1 MNIQARSGDRNLPD
15 AISTQYKL
23 KAKASFEIA
32 FTIHPKRFAQTCD
45 NDDRVESIRVNFDFN
60 LPQFNA
66 TDNQGSLCFVNHAGN
81 IAAFTM
87 AWNRLRIIMQIMCIC
102 NVMSVVCSTRRRSV
116 RMFSRRCSS
125 KWRCL
130 ECVQLS
136 LFTVVGLTRRRF
148 RPLKNISRIWL
159 VTLASKKNQPD
170 HMLLCSF
177 RASVPFN
184 RMVPSSGS
192 MFLLLWYLG
201 WN

>member
-87 AWNRLRIIMQIMCIC
+87 A
-102 NVMSVVCSTRRRSV
+102 
-116 RMFSRRCSS
+116 
-125 KWRCL
+125 
-130 ECVQLS
+130 
-136 LFTVVGLTRRRF
+136 
-148 RPLKNISRIWL
+148 
-159 VTLASKKNQPD
+159 
-170 HMLLCSF
+170 
-177 RASVPFN
+177 
-184 RMVPSSGS
+184 
-192 MFLLLWYLG
+192 
-201 WN
+201 